1 MGQTLSEPVTEKQ
14 SSTCQDARFLVGSS
28 CMQGWRVSMDDSH
41 THILSLPDDP
51 GTAFFA
57 VYDGHGGSNIAE
69 YAGKHLHKFITARPE
84 YHLGNIEEAL
94 KQGFLDLDQA
104 MLEEDMLQEKV
115 AGSTAVVV
123 LIKDNTLYCAN
134 VGDSR
139 AIASVRGA
147 VESLSFD
154 HKPNNEEELRRIT
167 AGGGWVQLNR
177 VNGNLALSRALGDYV
192 FKRNYRAS
200 PQEQIVTAYPDV
212 QVRQL
217 NEDWE
222 FIVIAC
228 DGIWEV
234 LSNEEVISFCRAR
247 LLRGWEPAMVCE
259 ALMQRCLAPNCAT
272 GGLGCDN
279 MTVLIICLSP
289 FPRVDAM
296 IDERRLHA
304 RKSMSHC
311 RIPPEPSVRARTRN
325 ERSLFNSIGR
335 CVRVEERQRPHTTY
349 TELFCQLFIKREL
362 EFTAFNLKEKAN
374 QQNGSFYLKF
384 YRGKLKEADALDPS
398 VKSIDIEPI
407 SPFMSRME
415 ELSYIEDEEE
425 DLK

>member
-1 MGQTLSEPVTEKQ
+1 
-14 SSTCQDARFLVGSS
+14 
-28 CMQGWRVSMDDSH
+28 MDDSH

-69 YAGKHLHKFITARPE
+69 HAGKHLHKYITARPE

-94 KQGFLDLDQA
+94 KQGFLDLDRA

-139 AIASVRGA
+139 AVASVRGV
-147 VESLSFD
+147 VETLSYD
-154 HKPNNEEELRRIT
+154 HKPNNEEELRRII

-192 FKRNYRAS
+192 FKRNYRLS

-212 QVRQL
+212 QVRHV

-234 LSNEEVISFCRAR
+234 LTNEEVISFCRVR
-247 LLRGWEPAMVCE
+247 LLSGWEPAAVCE

-279 MTVLIICLSP
+279 MTVVIVCLSP
-289 FPRVDAM
+289 FPRGAPHDVPLPT
-296 IDERRLHA
+296 EQEL
-304 RKSMSHC
+304 
-311 RIPPEPSVRARTRN
+311 
-325 ERSLFNSIGR
+325 NS
-335 CVRVEERQRPHTTY
+335 
-349 TELFCQLFIKREL
+349 
-362 EFTAFNLKEKAN
+362 
-374 QQNGSFYLKF
+374 KF
-384 YRGKLKEADALDPS
+384 MTKMDDLLYA
-398 VKSIDIEPI
+398 
-407 SPFMSRME
+407 
-415 ELSYIEDEEE
+415 EDEDE
-425 DLK
+425 DIK

>member
-1 MGQTLSEPVTEKQ
+1 MMALSAASRIIRVMGQTLSEPVTEKQ
-14 SSTCQDARFLVGSS
+14 STTCQDSRFLIGSS

-51 GTAFFA
+51 GAAFFA
-57 VYDGHGGSNIAE
+57 VYDGHGGANIAE
-69 YAGKHLHKFITARPE
+69 YAGKHLHKFIIARPE
-84 YHLGNIEEAL
+84 YHLGNIEEAM
-94 KQGFLDLDQA
+94 KQGFLDMDQA

-139 AIASVRGA
+139 AIASVGGA
-147 VESLSFD
+147 VEMLSYD

-192 FKRNYRAS
+192 FKRNYRLS
-200 PQEQIVTAYPDV
+200 PRDQIVTAYPDV

-217 NEDWE
+217 NDDWE

-234 LSNEEVISFCRAR
+234 LSNEDIGNTGAFAVLHLCEFGMCSIFAV
-247 LLRGWEPAMVCE
+247 VC
-259 ALMQRCLAPNCAT
+259 QTCTCLAPNCAT

-279 MTVLIICLSP
+279 MTVLLVCLKP
-289 FPRVDAM
+289 FPTT
-296 IDERRLHA
+296 HP
-304 RKSMSHC
+304 H
-311 RIPPEPSVRARTRN
+311 IPPVPTPEQLSSKFMTKM
-325 ERSLFNSIGR
+325 EDLLY
-335 CVRVEERQRPHTTY
+335 VE
-349 TELFCQLFIKREL
+349 
-362 EFTAFNLKEKAN
+362 
-374 QQNGSFYLKF
+374 
-384 YRGKLKEADALDPS
+384 DD
-398 VKSIDIEPI
+398 
-407 SPFMSRME
+407 
-415 ELSYIEDEEE
+415 EE

>member
-14 SSTCQDARFLVGSS
+14 STTCQDARYLVGSS

-57 VYDGHGGSNIAE
+57 VYDGHGGANIAE

-104 MLEEDMLQEKV
+104 MLEQDMLQEKV
-115 AGSTAVVV
+115 AGSTAVCV

-147 VESLSFD
+147 VEALSYD

-177 VNGNLALSRALGDYV
+177 VNGNLALSRAFGDYV
-192 FKRNYRAS
+192 FKRNYRLA
-200 PQEQIVTAYPDV
+200 PQEQIVTAFPDV
-212 QVRQL
+212 QVRQI
-217 NEDWE
+217 NDDWE

-234 LSNEEVISFCRAR
+234 LSNEEVISFCRVR
-247 LLRGWEPAMVCE
+247 LQSGWEPAAVCE

-279 MTVLIICLSP
+279 MTVLIICLAP
-289 FPRVDAM
+289 FPRNTQQDVQ
-296 IDERRLHA
+296 
-304 RKSMSHC
+304 
-311 RIPPEPSVRARTRN
+311 IPQE
-325 ERSLFNSIGR
+325 
-335 CVRVEERQRPHTTY
+335 Q
-349 TELFCQLFIKREL
+349 
-362 EFTAFNLKEKAN
+362 
-374 QQNGSFYLKF
+374 
-384 YRGKLKEADALDPS
+384 KLSTD
-398 VKSIDIEPI
+398 
-407 SPFMSRME
+407 
-415 ELSYIEDEEE
+415 LSSKLMTNMDDLLYVEDEEE
-425 DLK
+425 ADLK

>member
-1 MGQTLSEPVTEKQ
+1 MTMYSASRIFRVMGQTLSEPVTEKQ
-14 SSTCQDARFLVGSS
+14 SATCQDSRFLVGSS

-69 YAGKHLHKFITARPE
+69 HAGKHLHKYITARPE

-94 KQGFLDLDQA
+94 KQGFLDLDRA

-139 AIASVRGA
+139 AVASVRGV
-147 VESLSFD
+147 VETLSYD
-154 HKPNNEEELRRIT
+154 HKPNNEEELRRII

-192 FKRNYRAS
+192 FKRNYRLS

-212 QVRQL
+212 QVRHV

-234 LSNEEVISFCRAR
+234 LTNEEVISFCRVR
-247 LLRGWEPAMVCE
+247 LLSGWEPAAVCE

-279 MTVLIICLSP
+279 MTVVIVCLSP
-289 FPRVDAM
+289 FPRGAPHDVPLPT
-296 IDERRLHA
+296 EQEL
-304 RKSMSHC
+304 
-311 RIPPEPSVRARTRN
+311 
-325 ERSLFNSIGR
+325 NS
-335 CVRVEERQRPHTTY
+335 
-349 TELFCQLFIKREL
+349 
-362 EFTAFNLKEKAN
+362 
-374 QQNGSFYLKF
+374 KF
-384 YRGKLKEADALDPS
+384 MTKMDDLLYA
-398 VKSIDIEPI
+398 
-407 SPFMSRME
+407 
-415 ELSYIEDEEE
+415 EDEDE
-425 DLK
+425 DIK